1 MKALLLLF
9 FLAFYFVPEAH
20 SQSLPEPR
28 QSPLGLTRA
37 MIDDTYIKVIYGRP
51 SVRDREIFGTL
62 VPFGEVWRTGAN
74 EATEITFTGNLIIN
88 GEEIPAGTYSIFTIP
103 NVNEWTIILNSG
115 LGQWGNYSYDRSLDI
130 LRFTVE
136 SLPTTEHIEM
146 FTIGL
151 EQSSD
156 NHVTLQMM
164 WDNVMLGFDLEKLN

>member
-1 MKALLLLF
+1 MKSLLLLF

-28 QSPLGLTRA
+28 QSPIGLTRA
-37 MIDDTYIKVIYGRP
+37 MIDDTYIKVMYGRP

-74 EATEITFTGNLIIN
+74 EATEITFTHDLLIH

-103 NVNEWTIILNSG
+103 NPNEWTIIFNSG

-130 LRFTVE
+130 HRFTVE
-136 SLPTTEHIEM
+136 TTPTSEHVEM
-146 FTIGL
+146 FTIAL
-151 EQSSD
+151 EEGT
-156 NHVTLQMM
+156 NNYVTLQMM
-164 WDNVMLGFDLEKLN
+164 WDNVKLGFDLEKVN